1 MRIQTVEQ
9 YAPSFGYL
17 DASSPLS
24 RTVWGGLGG
33 TDLPG
38 EMHHWRWVL
47 RLEAS
52 RHFQFVLSNLCLR
65 FKMAALSFLLLL
77 PCLVLTDVPT
87 PLWTLLSLETSP
99 KQTHSCVNCWG
110 LGIGSEQQR
119 CN

>member
-1 MRIQTVEQ
+1 MQTVEQ

-24 RTVWGGLGG
+24 RIVWGGIGG

-52 RHFQFVLSNLCLR
+52 CHFQFALS
-65 FKMAALSFLLLL
+65 KMAALSFLLLL
-77 PCLVLTDVPT
+77 PCRVLTATFPHHCG
-87 PLWTLLSLETSP
+87 LLSLWKHSP
-99 KQTHSCVNCWG
+99 NKLILV
-110 LGIGSEQQR
+110 
-119 CN
+119 